1 MLLASCRGPAGS
13 VAFVDPV
20 LAYLSPGTVRSFS
33 SVAAE
38 AIVLPDT
45 GSQAALYAALD
56 DAAPEA
62 VFLTP
67 LLGSEIRTIL
77 SRNGG
82 ARVAYLG
89 TASPEPDTR
98 LYAAVFSSADAAA
111 AGGRLA
117 AEEASRIGGAS
128 PVRVAAVFSGAD
140 DTGARAAAFVAAYA
154 SAGGIGEP
162 IVEFS
167 AAGFSQAVAERL
179 RAMDVR
185 AAYIAA
191 SPGDTERWAVEAF
204 DPYAFVACEYALP
217 ADRPGSSADAF
228 VAWDVA
234 RTLAD
239 LGESL
244 SEGRPGSIPGAWKTV
259 RNGRY
264 GGNSR

>member
-1 MLLASCRGPAGS
+1 MLASCRGPAGS

-33 SVAAE
+33 AVAGE
-38 AIVLPDT
+38 ATVLPDT
-45 GSQAALYAALD
+45 GPQAALYAALD
-56 DAAPEA
+56 DAAPA
-62 VFLTP
+62 TVFLTP

-77 SRNGG
+77 SRDDRT
-82 ARVAYLG
+82 RVAYVG
-89 TASPEPDTR
+89 TASPEPDPR
-98 LYAAVFSSADAAA
+98 LYAAILSSADAAA

-117 AEEASRIGGAS
+117 AEEASRLGGAA

-140 DTGARAAAFVAAYA
+140 DAGARAAAFVAAYA
-154 SAGGIGEP
+154 SAGGTDEP
-162 IVEFS
+162 IVES
-167 AAGFSQAVAERL
+167 TAAGFSQAVAERL

-185 AAYIAA
+185 VAYIAA
-191 SPGDTERWAVEAF
+191 PPGDTERWAVEAF

-217 ADRPGSSADAF
+217 ADRPASSVDAF

-234 RTLAD
+234 KTLAN
-239 LGESL
+239 LGDSL
-244 SEGRPGSIPGAWKTV
+244 SQGRPGSIPGAWKTI